1 MLACMSCTLLALQLA
16 STSAVSSSLNGLI
29 YFGLISNDTKGGFQV
44 LYRPAST
51 SNGNKPVR
59 VNIALANQKS
69 PFHSSTPLLG
79 LELCQRMTYPDK
91 YFDVKLSWDNNGGYF
106 YGTQNTSDAV
116 VGTCLAYQI
125 LPSANS
131 YKNCLQCVYLLNQ
144 VEYCILDSQPEDK
157 HISCSTV
164 LNENGVSISGYEL
177 SSSAPC
183 CSENNLKYSDYF
195 GLLVGSISL
204 MLVILLVCF
213 IEWISKSSCY
223 LNRSVNKDKNCH
235 NPLIKENE
243 ERTV

>member
-91 YFDVKLSWDNNGGYF
+91 YFDVKLSWDNN
-106 YGTQNTSDAV
+106 
-116 VGTCLAYQI
+116 
-125 LPSANS
+125 
-131 YKNCLQCVYLLNQ
+131 